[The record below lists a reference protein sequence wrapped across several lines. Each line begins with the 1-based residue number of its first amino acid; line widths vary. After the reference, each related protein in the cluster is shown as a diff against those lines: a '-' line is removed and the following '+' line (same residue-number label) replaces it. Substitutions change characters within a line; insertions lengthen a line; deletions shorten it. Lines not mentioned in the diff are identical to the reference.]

1 VGTSI
6 VRMALTA
13 SDRRLLGSAAV
24 FVASQ
29 ANMARVLGSTAPTVG
44 AIQTTFSADKY
55 RKILDNLQP
64 EDLQRY
70 RQHYY
75 WDMLH
80 PLTFAVALRAGV
92 RSLAEHHP
100 VSPGTRRTLAVASV
114 AAAASD
120 YVENIAGLY
129 LLDHRDRIDDTTV
142 RAVSTISVT
151 KWTLAFG
158 CFAYL
163 SQGFLRVWTRAGLR
177 RLRGEKG

>member
-1 VGTSI
+1 MT
-6 VRMALTA
+6 LTRA
-13 SDRRLLGSAAV
+13 DRFLIGATAV
-24 FVASQ
+24 FLVSQ
-29 ANMARVLGSTAPTVG
+29 ANIGRVLGSTAPTVG
-44 AIQTTFSADKY
+44 TLQTTFSAAKY
-55 RKILDNLQP
+55 RKILDNLGP
-64 EDLQRY
+64 EEIERY

-75 WDMLH
+75 WDMVH
-80 PLTFAVALRAGV
+80 PLTFAIALRAGA
-92 RSLAEHHP
+92 RSLDQYRPLSA
-100 VSPGTRRTLAVASV
+100 GTRRTLAVASV

-142 RAVSTISVT
+142 RAASTISVT
-151 KWTLAFG
+151 KWALAFG